1 MQLIKIQDYT
11 EKCGLPE
18 STIRR
23 YCREGILPAMRI
35 GRRYYIDEPEAD
47 AVLKE
52 QVNLSTA
59 QRRASPNVP
68 ELRGK
73 ERDGR
78 NAETGSYVSINHR
91 YVPVGL

>member
-35 GRRYYIDEPEAD
+35 GRRYYIDESEAD

-52 QVNLSTA
+52 QVSLSTA

-68 ELRGK
+68 PELCRQK
-73 ERDGR
+73 SSKKFNFLE
-78 NAETGSYVSINHR
+78 A
-91 YVPVGL
+91 LKKA

>member
-68 ELRGK
+68 ELRQQK
-73 ERDGR
+73 SSKKFDFLE
-78 NAETGSYVSINHR
+78 A
-91 YVPVGL
+91 LKKA